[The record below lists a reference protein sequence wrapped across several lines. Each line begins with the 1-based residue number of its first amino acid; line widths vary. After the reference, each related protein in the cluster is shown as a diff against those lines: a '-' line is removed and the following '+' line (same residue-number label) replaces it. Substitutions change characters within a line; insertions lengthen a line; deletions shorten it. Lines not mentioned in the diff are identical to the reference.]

1 MKVWLQLY
9 CKCAEMQIMK
19 IICLLFV
26 YYHQDTHRHKEPTYG
41 CSHITKK
48 AIDKMHEHMHK
59 TENRGCSV
67 GIQSANV
74 AAQSTGVRQSLTP
87 K

>member
-1 MKVWLQLY
+1 MY
-9 CKCAEMQIMK
+9 CMLTHGSAVHT
-19 IICLLFV
+19 CLLFIV

-41 CSHITKK
+41 CSHIAKK